1 VKLRAPTVEDLP
13 APTRFF
19 ATLNE
24 IYGTGGETEAEL
36 EAWLESPIFDP
47 AADFRVAMAENGLV
61 GWCGVWDQNRKRS
74 RFFADVR
81 AHPRTA
87 TVYAALLDWADGRAR
102 AAAEPPAFLRVW
114 CDAMDEVCAGEVRRK
129 GFRLNR
135 HFVTMEIDLDEEPAP
150 PEWLEGISVRTFRPE
165 DAHAVHEALHSFR
178 ELRRHGRR
186 KADLGVDAENTTGA
200 VRLYERTGMHVARQ
214 SDSYEPELV

>member
-1 VKLRAPTVEDLP
+1 P
-13 APTRFF
+13 ALTRFF

-24 IYGTGGETEAEL
+24 TYGTGGETEAEL
-36 EAWLESPIFDP
+36 RAWLESPIFDRV
-47 AADFRVAMAENGLV
+47 ADFRVAMSENGLV
-61 GWCGVWDQNRKRS
+61 GWCDVWDQNRTRS

-114 CDAMDEVCAGEVRRK
+114 CDAADEVCAGEVRRR

-135 HFVTMEIDLDEEPAP
+135 HFLTMEIDLDEEPAP
-150 PEWLEGISVRTFRPE
+150 PEWPEGISVRTFRPE
-165 DAHAVHEALHSFR
+165 DA
-178 ELRRHGRR
+178 
-186 KADLGVDAENTTGA
+186 
-200 VRLYERTGMHVARQ
+200 
-214 SDSYEPELV
+214 